1 MRIVKVSA
9 VPIELFKVMKFG
21 NMADSG
27 GEAKSVISDGLVMVN
42 GEVETR
48 KRKKIHSGD
57 IIAYEGDSVRVE
69 IVAE

>member
-1 MRIVKVSA
+1 M
-9 VPIELFKVMKFG
+9 PIELFKVMKFG

-69 IVAE
+69 IAAE